1 MTKNA
6 LPSLPSWV
14 DAYLFGVLR
23 VYLTWLTYFYRPHQA
38 ACFVLGG
45 NVHLLYLDESGS
57 ASDPNQQYFVLAG
70 VSVFERET
78 HWVEQE
84 LNQVAARFSPSDPYA
99 VELHGSPM
107 RSGKGS
113 WRRHT
118 KGSRLDAIKDAL
130 RAGVTERSPKT
141 VRLFG
146 AVIRKSSA
154 AGQDPVDLAFEQLTS
169 RYDMFLKCLFTKHKD
184 AQRGLILLDKSSTEN
199 RIQTLAREFKYEGH
213 SWGQTKNYADVPVF
227 LDSKASRLIQLAD
240 LVAFALFRFHEHNDN
255 SFYDVIK
262 HSFDSE
268 GGVEHGLYVR
278 V

>member
-1 MTKNA
+1 
-6 LPSLPSWV
+6 
-14 DAYLFGVLR
+14 
-23 VYLTWLTYFYRPHQA
+23 
-38 ACFVLGG
+38 
-45 NVHLLYLDESGS
+45 VHLLYLDESGS

-70 VSVFERET
+70 VSVFEREA

-84 LNQVAARFSPSDPYA
+84 LNKVAVRFSPADPYS

-107 RSGKGS
+107 RSGNGA
-113 WRRHT
+113 WRRHS
-118 KGSRLDAIKDAL
+118 KESRFEAIKDAL
-130 RAGVTERSPKT
+130 RVGVAERSLKS

-146 AVIRKSSA
+146 AVIKKSAVS
-154 AGQDPVDLAFEQLTS
+154 GQDPVELAFEQLTS
-169 RYDMFLKCLFTKHKD
+169 RYDMFLKRLFSKHRD

-213 SWGQTKNYADVPVF
+213 SWGRTKNYAEVPVF

-240 LVAFALFRFHEHNDN
+240 LVAFALFRFHEYNDN

-262 HSFDSE
+262 HCFDSE